1 MSMISVAF
9 NSQVMTLEEAL
20 DETML
25 GIQKQLNNLHVEM
38 RRLAALTEQEIDEE
52 DDFRESVLFEDSA
65 YDLVNGM
72 VRLLEEIPPMAA
84 EIRGKAPPE
93 CKEWFVAHKA
103 ERKIKLAAEKLEYKL
118 ASDKAKLELKA
129 KRAAEVSEGKV
140 A

>member
-1 MSMISVAF
+1 MISVAF
-9 NSQVMTLEEAL
+9 NGQVMTLEEAL

-25 GIQKQLNNLHVEM
+25 GIQKQFNNLHVEM
-38 RRLAALTEQEIDEE
+38 RQLAALTEQEIDEE
-52 DDFRESVLFEDSA
+52 EDFRESVLFEDSA

-93 CKEWFVAHKA
+93 CKEWFVKHVA
-103 ERKIKLAAEKLEYKL
+103 EREILAAEKVEHKA
-118 ASDKAKLELKA
+118 ASVRAKAELKA
-129 KRAAEVSEGKV
+129 KRAAEVSEGKI